1 MSCRRARRPGS
12 ILRRRD
18 DPFYAALGR
27 RCLHICSDR
36 DLEIRD
42 GLGLDYVD
50 DAEEAEF
57 ILNTG
62 PAGWDDTIEDYA
74 PLLRRALASRL
85 PMVCANPDL
94 LVMHGARLAL
104 CAGALAQWYE
114 QEGGRVRWHGKPYR
128 SVYDSCLA
136 LLGIADRSRILAVG
150 DSLRTDIAGAA
161 GAGLDSV
168 LIAGGIH
175 AEEFGM
181 AGEGEPDPARI
192 AALWPPARRQ
202 LRSPSPAAS
211 AGEQLGRR
219 KPAAGPPGSAVI
231 RDRLR
236 CQDRAAEPGFVIEP
250 DRGHDDSRRRRPD
263 HPLALER
270 GPDRRVAQSGG
281 VARGDDRLAQMKMI
295 AVRVGQAGQDDAACF
310 FAGAGIVGQP
320 RQLLQQ
326 GQGLQLQRIEVE
338 RVSFR
343 HRL

>member
-1 MSCRRARRPGS
+1 MAVPSIPGIAAVAPRYDGFILDLWGVIHDGVAPMPGAVDCLRALIAGGKRIALLSNAPRRAEDVIRRIAQIGVPAGTYHHVMS
-12 ILRRRD
+12 SGEEAWQYLRRRD

-50 DAEEAEF
+50 TAEAAQF

-74 PLLRRALASRL
+74 PLLRRALACGL

-94 LVMHGARLAL
+94 VVMHGARMAL

-114 QEGGRVRWHGKPYR
+114 TEGGRVRWHGKPYR

-136 LLGIADRSRILAVG
+136 LLGIDDRSRILAIG

-161 GAGLDSV
+161 GAGLDSL

-181 AGEGEPDPARI
+181 SGAQEPDFAQIR
-192 AALWPPARRQ
+192 AVL
-202 LRSPSPAAS
+202 
-211 AGEQLGRR
+211 
-219 KPAAGPPGSAVI
+219 AAGSYNPI
-231 RDRLR
+231 
-236 CQDRAAEPGFVIEP
+236 GF
-250 DRGHDDSRRRRPD
+250 
-263 HPLALER
+263 
-270 GPDRRVAQSGG
+270 
-281 VARGDDRLAQMKMI
+281 ART
-295 AVRVGQAGQDDAACF
+295 F
-310 FAGAGIVGQP
+310 
-320 RQLLQQ
+320 
-326 GQGLQLQRIEVE
+326 
-338 RVSFR
+338 SW
-343 HRL
+343 